1 MTSFI
6 QQEPHNGEPG
16 SERTEAWVLFDD
28 ENIYLA
34 CRCWDS
40 TLTRSG
46 PRKCAATAPTSVT
59 TTTSASCSTPSTTS
73 ATGTSSASR
82 RAAALPTAL
91 VTDERSL
98 NSDWNA
104 VWTSHAARFE
114 GGWIA
119 EMAIP
124 FKTLRYDA
132 ADVQTW
138 GINLRRMI
146 RTKNEYV
153 FIVPMSKAWPSS
165 TAMLHVAAAATLVG
179 LEAPPA
185 AVNLGGQAIRPVEHQ
200 DRPGRPSDPH
210 ERLLQQCRRRRRSAA
225 SPRE

>member
-1 MTSFI
+1 MRRDSANQRYNDNFGVLLDTF
-6 QQEPHNGEPG
+6 HDKRNGYI
-16 SERTEAWVLFDD
+16 F
-28 ENIYLA
+28 
-34 CRCWDS
+34 
-40 TLTRSG
+40 
-46 PRKCAATAPTSVT
+46 SVT
-59 TTTSASCSTPSTTS
+59 PSGGFTD
-73 ATGTSSASR
+73 
-82 RAAALPTAL
+82 AL

-124 FKTLRYDA
+124 FKTLRYNA

-153 FIVPMSKAWPSS
+153 FIVPMNRAWASA
-165 TAMLHVAAAATLVG
+165 TAMLHVACRG
-179 LEAPPA
+179 
-185 AVNLGGQAIRPVEHQ
+185 H
-200 DRPGRPSDPH
+200 PG
-210 ERLLQQCRRRRRSAA
+210 
-225 SPRE
+225 